1 MYEVQRNS
9 MFLISTLLKGAVSF
23 RAYSRNTFPELWR
36 IFRQRV
42 LKSYDYSRAEFSSI
56 ILLIF
61 GCNNHT
67 PMKKNQIIKNSP
79 M

>member
-9 MFLISTLLKGAVSF
+9 MFLLFTLLKGAISF
-23 RAYSRNTFPELWR
+23 RAYSCNTFPESWR

-61 GCNNHT
+61 GCSIQT